1 MVCCGGR
8 GAIKSPDTQ
17 RAHVIPNSHFGQGR
31 IIGDFKE
38 ISSGLTGN
46 LVRKE
51 PTIVI
56 SEQHASL
63 LGIQWVECFYF
74 LKPDNLMSKLGQ
86 LPALLD
92 DK

>member
-1 MVCCGGR
+1 MAILSFVVSMVSVWCVVVGR

-56 SEQHASL
+56 S
-63 LGIQWVECFYF
+63 
-74 LKPDNLMSKLGQ
+74 DNMPHCLEFSGSNGFTF
-86 LPALLD
+86 
-92 DK
+92 